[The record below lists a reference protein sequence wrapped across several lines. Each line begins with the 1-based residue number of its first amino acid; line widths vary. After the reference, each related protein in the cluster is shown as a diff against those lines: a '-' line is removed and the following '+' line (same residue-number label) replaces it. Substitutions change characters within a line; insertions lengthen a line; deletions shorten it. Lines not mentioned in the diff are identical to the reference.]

1 MKPDNITF
9 ANLEKLL
16 FKLGFTAPKTSLPQ
30 KIFQHKP
37 SDTLIV
43 LPPYQPQDILRP
55 IHLLSTQ
62 KLLVERDLISQ
73 AAFEGALEK
82 IDRAPS

>member
-1 MKPDNITF
+1 MIKPENITF
-9 ANLEKLL
+9 ADLEKLL
-16 FKLGFTAPKTSLPQ
+16 LKLGFISCKTSVPQ
-30 KIFQHKP
+30 KFFQHQP

-55 IHLLSTQ
+55 IHVLAVQTQ
-62 KLLVERDLISQ
+62 LVERGLISQ

-82 IDRAPS
+82 IDRA

>member
-1 MKPDNITF
+1 MKSENITF
-9 ANLEKLL
+9 ADLEKLL
-16 FKLGFTAPKTSLPQ
+16 LKLGFTAPKTSLPQ
-30 KIFQHKP
+30 KIFQHES

-43 LPPYQPQDILRP
+43 LPPYRSQDILRP
-55 IHLLSTQ
+55 IHLLSTK

-82 IDRAPS
+82 VDRA